1 MKTIVKE
8 ILDPIRDFYLMRQKE
23 KKDLIIFIVI
33 PLLIGIGLFM
43 GEEVFDAVRK
53 LDIDEFTGDLLNQ
66 IITVLTL
73 FISFSMAYLS
83 ILLSSDSENIKRMK
97 AQISTDY
104 KLNDKNNSKP
114 KDVTL
119 FQVLI
124 CDITYTMIIEI
135 LFLLFVF
142 IQKFLVLM
150 SSLRMIRILISVNVS
165 LLSHVLIL
173 LMITVKN
180 IYFSFWNSK

>member
-104 KLNDKNNSKP
+104 KLND
-114 KDVTL
+114 
-119 FQVLI
+119 
-124 CDITYTMIIEI
+124 
-135 LFLLFVF
+135 
-142 IQKFLVLM
+142 
-150 SSLRMIRILISVNVS
+150 
-165 LLSHVLIL
+165 
-173 LMITVKN
+173 
-180 IYFSFWNSK
+180 